1 MKMRTASIHAHGFH
15 DRELGVRMVPI
26 YLTSMFEQPNPISGE
41 TKIIEGGR
49 ELKYAREEGPTT
61 RYLEKTLAVLE
72 GGEDALAFNS
82 GMGAI
87 TSLLLTYLR
96 SGMKVVVPM
105 ESYSG
110 TIALLQQLS
119 ERINFRVVKVWP
131 STEKIVESIEEGA
144 DMAIVE
150 TMTNPTLRVIDVGE
164 VARVSKE
171 RGTKLIV
178 DNTLA
183 SPVIYTPLSDGALFA
198 VESATK
204 YIAGHN
210 DAIGGF
216 IAGSEHD
223 LSAVWEWRKLTGTIL
238 QPTEAF
244 LIQRGIKTLEI
255 RFEAHSRNAQ
265 VVAEF
270 LSEHPKVEEVFYPG
284 LSRSPHRRV
293 AEKLFKKKLYGG
305 IVSFIVRGGE
315 ASARTVLKNLKLII
329 PSPSFGGPES
339 LLTYPVISA
348 SKYIPKEERDRLG
361 ITEGLLRLSVGLED
375 VDDIIEDLDRALRA
389 IA

>member
-26 YLTSMFEQPNPISGE
+26 YLTSIFEQPNPISGE

-216 IAGSEHD
+216 IA
-223 LSAVWEWRKLTGTIL
+223 
-238 QPTEAF
+238 
-244 LIQRGIKTLEI
+244 
-255 RFEAHSRNAQ
+255 
-265 VVAEF
+265 
-270 LSEHPKVEEVFYPG
+270 
-284 LSRSPHRRV
+284 
-293 AEKLFKKKLYGG
+293 
-305 IVSFIVRGGE
+305 
-315 ASARTVLKNLKLII
+315 
-329 PSPSFGGPES
+329 
-339 LLTYPVISA
+339 
-348 SKYIPKEERDRLG
+348 
-361 ITEGLLRLSVGLED
+361 
-375 VDDIIEDLDRALRA
+375 
-389 IA
+389 